1 MCSTYAKY
9 VLSLKECHQKV
20 CKTSHIEGATKGNG
34 IWNSGKS
41 LNNRSIINQESN
53 VKTCVI

>member
-9 VLSLKECHQKV
+9 VLLLKECHQKV
-20 CKTSHIEGATKGNG
+20 CKTSHVEGATKGNI

-41 LNNRSIINQESN
+41 FNNRFIIYQE
-53 VKTCVI
+53 